1 MNNQLTKFQKQSVTV
16 YNKNGQIIPNV
27 PNSKKNNTTLII
39 VSVIIGFLIVFI
51 PVQYDNYLTKQ
62 KIEKI
67 KKEIEQNGR
76 ANRYAE

>member
-1 MNNQLTKFQKQSVTV
+1 MSTQLQKFQNQSITV
-16 YNKNGQIIPNV
+16 YNKNGEIIKNV
-27 PNSKKNNTTLII
+27 STNRKNNIPLII
-39 VSVIIGFLIVFI
+39 FSAILGFLIVFI
-51 PVQYDNYLTKQ
+51 PLQYDKYLTEQ

>member
-1 MNNQLTKFQKQSVTV
+1 MNKQLTKFQKQSVTV

-39 VSVIIGFLIVFI
+39 VSAIIGFLIVFI

>member
-27 PNSKKNNTTLII
+27 PNSKKNNTKLII
-39 VSVIIGFLIVFI
+39 VSAIIGFLIVFI

-67 KKEIEQNGR
+67 KREIEQNGR

>member
-1 MNNQLTKFQKQSVTV
+1 MNNQLTKFQNQSVTV

-27 PNSKKNNTTLII
+27 PNNKKNNTTLII

>member
-16 YNKNGQIIPNV
+16 YNKNGQIIPNT
-27 PNSKKNNTTLII
+27 PNNKKNNKTLII
-39 VSVIIGFLIVFI
+39 VSAIIGFLIVFI

>member
-39 VSVIIGFLIVFI
+39 FSVIIGFLIVFI

>member
-39 VSVIIGFLIVFI
+39 VSAIIGFLIVFI